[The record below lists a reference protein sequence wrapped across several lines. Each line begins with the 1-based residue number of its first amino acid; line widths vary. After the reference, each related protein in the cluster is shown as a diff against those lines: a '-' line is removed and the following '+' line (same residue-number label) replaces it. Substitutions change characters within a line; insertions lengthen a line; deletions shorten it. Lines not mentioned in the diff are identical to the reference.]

1 VGGRLL
7 STAAGFRYDSEGG
20 LNVAWWRCGGEPLH
34 VRNATNGEPGV
45 SDIRSQLDEG
55 VLMGFRLFPRFHPRH
70 QLRRTFRAGP
80 LRLHVGPD
88 GVSWGLGAGR
98 WAWNAK
104 SRRHTVDTPGP
115 GYWESRGRRPRP

>member
-1 VGGRLL
+1 
-7 STAAGFRYDSEGG
+7 
-20 LNVAWWRCGGEPLH
+20 
-34 VRNATNGEPGV
+34 
-45 SDIRSQLDEG
+45 
-55 VLMGFRLFPRFHPRH
+55 MGFRLFPRFHPRH

-88 GVSWGLGAGR
+88 GVSWGLAAGR